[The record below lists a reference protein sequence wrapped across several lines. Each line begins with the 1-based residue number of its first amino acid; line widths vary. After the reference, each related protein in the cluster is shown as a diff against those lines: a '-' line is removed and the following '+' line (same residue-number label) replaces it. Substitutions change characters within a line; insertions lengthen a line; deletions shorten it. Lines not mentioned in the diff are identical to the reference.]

1 MSAIKETHFSLPNQ
15 SKFYNGKVRDVYTIK
30 DTLLVM
36 VVTDRISAFDV
47 VLPEPIPYKG
57 QVLNQIAA
65 KFLAATQDIVPNWV
79 IDIPDPNVTIGKICD
94 PFKVEMVIR
103 GYLAGHAWREYQSGK
118 RSVCGVSLPDG
129 LKENDKLPSP
139 IITPTTKASVGH
151 DEDISREEILN
162 RDIVSEI
169 DYLQLEKYTRAL
181 FQRGTEMAADQGL
194 ILVDTKYEFGKSNGK
209 IYLIDEIHTPD
220 SSRYFYKN
228 GYEELQK
235 NNEPQKQLSKEFVRK
250 WLIDNGF
257 QGKEDQLIPE
267 MTSEFVKSIS
277 DRYIEL
283 FEQITGDKF
292 IKHDY
297 SNSLERVESN
307 IIVALNRLS

>member
-15 SKFYNGKVRDVYTIK
+15 SNFYKGKVRDVYTIK
-30 DTLLVM
+30 NKHLVM

-65 KFLAATQDIVPNWV
+65 KFLTATQDIVPNWV

-118 RSVCGVSLPDG
+118 RTVCGVSLPEG

-151 DEDISREEILN
+151 DEDISREQILN
-162 RDIVSEI
+162 RNIVSET
-169 DYLQLEKYTRAL
+169 DYIQLEKYTQAL
-181 FQRGTEMAADQGL
+181 FQRGTEMASDQGL
-194 ILVDTKYEFGKSNGK
+194 ILVDTKYEFGKANGK
-209 IYLIDEIHTPD
+209 IHLIDEIHTPD
-220 SSRYFYKN
+220 SSRYFYKD
-228 GYEELQK
+228 GYEERQK
-235 NNEPQKQLSKEFVRK
+235 NNEQQKQLSKEFVRK

-267 MTSEFVKSIS
+267 MTPEFVQSIS

-292 IKHDY
+292 IKHDH
-297 SNSLERVESN
+297 SNSLTRVEMN
-307 IIVALNRLS
+307 IIEALNRLS